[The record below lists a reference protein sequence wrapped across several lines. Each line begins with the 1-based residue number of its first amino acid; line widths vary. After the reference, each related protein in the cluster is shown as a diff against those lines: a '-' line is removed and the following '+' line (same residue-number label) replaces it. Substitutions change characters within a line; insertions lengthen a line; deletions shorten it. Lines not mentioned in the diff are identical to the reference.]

1 MKENLRNDISLL
13 AQQIIELSILKSKKI
28 SFAESMTGGLLASS
42 LTNESN
48 ASKIFEKSY
57 IVYSDEAKIETLNV
71 EKKTIKDYSV
81 YSFETIEEMLDG
93 LKEKTKSDILVAVS
107 GIAGPNPDN
116 NRKVGEVYIGIMI
129 GERIELFL
137 KHFEGDRE
145 MVRLETVKFCFDY
158 ITKYLKNI

>member
-13 AQQIIELSILKSKKI
+13 AQQIIELSVLKSKKI

-81 YSFETIEEMLDG
+81 YSFETVEEMLDG

-107 GIAGPNPDN
+107 GIAGPNSEKD
-116 NRKVGEVYIGIMI
+116 RKVGEVYIGIMI

-137 KHFEGDRE
+137 KYFDGDRE
-145 MVRLETVKFCFDY
+145 TVRLETVKFCFDY

>member
-1 MKENLRNDISLL
+1 MIMKENLRNDISLL
-13 AQQIIELSILKSKKI
+13 AQQIIELSVLKSKKI

-81 YSFETIEEMLDG
+81 YSFETVEEMLDG
-93 LKEKTKSDILVAVS
+93 LKEKTKSDI
-107 GIAGPNPDN
+107 
-116 NRKVGEVYIGIMI
+116 
-129 GERIELFL
+129 
-137 KHFEGDRE
+137 
-145 MVRLETVKFCFDY
+145 
-158 ITKYLKNI
+158 